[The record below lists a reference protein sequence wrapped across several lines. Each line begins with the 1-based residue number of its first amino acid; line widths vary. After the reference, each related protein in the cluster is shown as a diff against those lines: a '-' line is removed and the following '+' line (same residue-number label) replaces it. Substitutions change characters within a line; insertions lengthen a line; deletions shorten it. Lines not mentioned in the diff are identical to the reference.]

1 MRESA
6 KNFAI
11 TKHFAASTNPTVN
24 RVSDTKT
31 PRYGNLAKLI
41 SRHQIALFAPAA
53 RAKQQEEI
61 DARLLCS
68 L

>member
-1 MRESA
+1 MHESA
-6 KNFAI
+6 KHFAI
-11 TKHFAASTNPTVN
+11 TKLFAASTNPTVN

-31 PRYGNLAKLI
+31 PRYGNLANMI

-61 DARLLCS
+61 AARLLCTR
-68 L
+68 